1 MLRPALIGIIT
12 LLLLSGWGC
21 GPSQPTGPTTEKL
34 PPLKADN
41 KPPTPKA
48 MEPSPSPAQPVL
60 DSGAA
65 DPPYN
70 PIGRPDPFQPTTV
83 AQEER
88 GKDRKK
94 ALMPLEQFEVND
106 FELAAVISG
115 PGMRMAMVQDP
126 TGKGYFI
133 QVGSRIG
140 KKGGTVVSITDKEV
154 IIEEPYRDFMGRK
167 SSRKTTLKMY
177 TRAAVPAPEEKK

>member
-1 MLRPALIGIIT
+1 
-12 LLLLSGWGC
+12 
-21 GPSQPTGPTTEKL
+21 
-34 PPLKADN
+34 
-41 KPPTPKA
+41 
-48 MEPSPSPAQPVL
+48 
-60 DSGAA
+60 
-65 DPPYN
+65 
-70 PIGRPDPFQPTTV
+70 
-83 AQEER
+83 
-88 GKDRKK
+88 
-94 ALMPLEQFEVND
+94 MPLEQFEVND